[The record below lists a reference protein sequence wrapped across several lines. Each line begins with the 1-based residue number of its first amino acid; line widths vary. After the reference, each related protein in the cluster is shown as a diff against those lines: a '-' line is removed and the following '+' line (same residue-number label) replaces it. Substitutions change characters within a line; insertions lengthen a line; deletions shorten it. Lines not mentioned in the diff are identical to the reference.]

1 VVIFTHRIHIKR
13 DLLIAIVIS
22 EMLCISAFLFSP
34 NSSSTADIIN
44 HSEPIILINSI
55 QPTTQLPKA
64 EKTKPTAPVI
74 YIADVI
80 EEPEMLD
87 DVEIAAAK
95 SKEVDSDASD
105 DVALLN
111 TGSYSSVPRLTF
123 EVLPEEKGD
132 EISGS
137 LNLSLKIGKDGK
149 VINHKVLFSSLEC
162 ENCMDK
168 ILSALYRSKW
178 QPAVTNGIEVDY
190 WVEKSYV
197 FN

>member
-1 VVIFTHRIHIKR
+1 
-13 DLLIAIVIS
+13 
-22 EMLCISAFLFSP
+22 MLCISAFLFSP
-34 NSSSTADIIN
+34 NSNSTANIIN
-44 HSEPIILINSI
+44 HTEPIILINYI

-80 EEPEMLD
+80 EEPDMLD

-95 SKEVDSDASD
+95 SIEEDSDASD

-111 TGSYSSVPRLTF
+111 TGSYTSAPRLTF
-123 EVLPEEKGD
+123 EVLPDKKGN

-137 LNLSLKIGKDGK
+137 LNLSLKIGKKGE
-149 VINHKVLFSSLEC
+149 VISHKVLFSSLEC